1 MSAAK
6 DACAAGETAQTFPG
20 GSLPYNLPPMHA
32 FIALALVAVNLFTF
46 LLFWRDKK
54 RAMAGG
60 ARIAESDLLGLA
72 LIGGSPGA
80 LVARQLLQHKTSKQP
95 FSNQLHVIFGAQIG
109 VLISLTF
116 F

>member
-1 MSAAK
+1 MLNTLVSATIAY
-6 DACAAGETAQTFPG
+6 DPPPEERGLQGAGTVHHVAW
-20 GSLPYNLPPMHA
+20 GSTPEEH
-32 FIALALVAVNLFTF
+32 TE
-46 LLFWRDKK
+46 WRQ

>member
-1 MSAAK
+1 
-6 DACAAGETAQTFPG
+6 
-20 GSLPYNLPPMHA
+20 MHA
-32 FIALALVAVNLFTF
+32 FVALALLGVNLVTF
-46 LLFWRDKK
+46 LLFWRDKQ

-60 ARIAESDLLGLA
+60 PRIAESDLLGLA

-80 LVARQLLQHKTSKQP
+80 LVARQLLHHKTSKQP

>member
-1 MSAAK
+1 M
-6 DACAAGETAQTFPG
+6 TAFA
-20 GSLPYNLPPMHA
+20 L
-32 FIALALVAVNLFTF
+32 LALMAVNLATI

-54 RAMAGG
+54 RALGG
-60 ARIAESDLLGLA
+60 GPRIAEADLLGLA
-72 LIGGSPGA
+72 LFGGAPGA
-80 LVARQLLQHKTSKQP
+80 LLARQVFHHKTSKQP